1 MILWIRIW
9 IKTAGSRWDRR
20 TVRSWSKRGRSIR
33 KKRTLFRG
41 KMTAKVVDIYI
52 LSIYLFEL
60 DILKFLNVA
69 FVVIFFSGF
78 WLRCLLAF
86 SPTVNGSKIIS
97 TDPAAK
103 DSLTC
108 LHGLRVFSLGWVV
121 MVHTYLQVFSI
132 AGNFT
137 NAFSESN
144 ESRSNS

>member
-1 MILWIRIW
+1 
-9 IKTAGSRWDRR
+9 
-20 TVRSWSKRGRSIR
+20 
-33 KKRTLFRG
+33 
-41 KMTAKVVDIYI
+41 MTAKVVDTYIYI
-52 LSIYLFEL
+52 LSIYLLEL
-60 DILKFLNVA
+60 DILKFFNVA
-69 FVVIFFSGF
+69 LVVTFFSSGF

-137 NAFSESN
+137 NAFPEPN